1 MNFKKITSALLA
13 LATALTVMAAASC
26 DLNDE
31 NEKDT
36 QGEKTTAFETSSENT
51 SGEEISE
58 KESESIAPDTT
69 EQGSEA
75 ESETQVQNPQGIGKS
90 FFEYFDTVS
99 YVYSYA
105 GDGTET
111 LDENCEIV
119 GDILSEYHKL
129 FDIYYE
135 YSGINNLCTVNK
147 NAGGEPIEVSPKL
160 IEFLKYAE
168 ELYTLTNGKMNIMM
182 GSVLKL
188 WHDERT
194 YAASNPQSAKIPTND
209 ALIEA
214 SKYVGFE
221 FLEIDEE
228 NNTVRI
234 TDKNARIDVG
244 ALGKG
249 YATERAAEALIAKGV
264 EHYVLNIGGNIRII
278 GTKVNGESWKTG
290 IKNPE
295 NPNYEYSAYLN
306 LADTSCVTSGDYER
320 YFTVDGKKYHHI
332 IDGETNMPAEYFSS
346 ITVICKDSGLADAL
360 STALFCM
367 SYEDGLTLVE
377 SIDGVG
383 ALWIGRDGEV
393 KYSDGIA
400 HLIIEK

>member
-111 LDENCEIV
+111 LDENCEMV

-194 YAASNPQSAKIPTND
+194 YAASNPQNAKIPTNE

-249 YATERAAEALIAKGV
+249 YATEKAAQALIAKGV

-290 IKNPE
+290 IKNPK

-346 ITVICKDSGLADAL
+346 ITVICEDSGLADAL

-393 KYSDGIA
+393 KASERIKN
-400 HLIIEK
+400 LVI

>member
-111 LDENCEIV
+111 LDENCEMV

-194 YAASNPQSAKIPTND
+194 YAASNPQNAKIPTNE

-249 YATERAAEALIAKGV
+249 YATEKAAQALIAKGV

-346 ITVICKDSGLADAL
+346 ITVICEDSGLADAL

-400 HLIIEK
+400 DLIIEK

>member
-393 KYSDGIA
+393 KVSERIKN
-400 HLIIEK
+400 LVI

>member
-1 MNFKKITSALLA
+1 M
-13 LATALTVMAAASC
+13 
-26 DLNDE
+26 
-31 NEKDT
+31 
-36 QGEKTTAFETSSENT
+36 
-51 SGEEISE
+51 
-58 KESESIAPDTT
+58 
-69 EQGSEA
+69 
-75 ESETQVQNPQGIGKS
+75 
-90 FFEYFDTVS
+90 
-99 YVYSYA
+99 
-105 GDGTET
+105 
-111 LDENCEIV
+111 
-119 GDILSEYHKL
+119 
-129 FDIYYE
+129 
-135 YSGINNLCTVNK
+135 CTVNK
-147 NAGGEPIEVSPKL
+147 HAGGEPVEVSPKL

-168 ELYTLTNGKMNIMM
+168 KLYELTNGKMNIMM

-194 YAASNPQSAKIPTND
+194 NAATNPQNAKIPTSE
-209 ALIEA
+209 ALAEA
-214 SKYVGFE
+214 SKHVGFE
-221 FLEIDEE
+221 FLEINEE

-234 TDKNARIDVG
+234 TDKDARIDVG

-249 YATERAAEALIAKGV
+249 YATERAAEALIDKGV

-278 GTKVNGESWKTG
+278 GKKVNGEAWKTG
-290 IKNPE
+290 IKNPK

-332 IDGETNMPAEYFSS
+332 IDGESNMPAAYFSS

-367 SYEDGLTLVE
+367 SYEDGLSLVE

-393 KYSDGIA
+393 RYSDSIK
-400 HLIIEK
+400 HLVIDK

>member
-1 MNFKKITSALLA
+1 MNLFKRFLCLFAVTGLLVI
-13 LATALTVMAAASC
+13 LTGCPKTANMGDSQSLK
-26 DLNDE
+26 N
-31 NEKDT
+31 
-36 QGEKTTAFETSSENT
+36 
-51 SGEEISE
+51 
-58 KESESIAPDTT
+58 PD
-69 EQGSEA
+69 
-75 ESETQVQNPQGIGKS
+75 GIGKS

-209 ALIEA
+209 ALTEA

-249 YATERAAEALIAKGV
+249 YATEKAAQALIAKGV

-290 IKNPE
+290 VKNPE

-332 IDGETNMPAEYFSS
+332 IDGDTNMPAEYFSS
-346 ITVICKDSGLADAL
+346 ITVICEDSGLADAL